1 MKSPRPKR
9 LRKERVPWEAAV
21 AHTLGAA
28 KKTERKTPI
37 LSLITSFLTVPVAQ
51 ALLFLGILCT
61 GTTRKNAMG
70 VPEELIKLKKKNQ
83 ALIWNSTFSEIVDG
97 VNCFL
102 WQDNNAVLGI
112 TTAYS
117 LHQVVQR

>member
-1 MKSPRPKR
+1 MTWRWHSKSESPEGVSPDGIDVPTASIGIVHLAPTFAVVLTLAR
-9 LRKERVPWEAAV
+9 LLRDVYPGQPF
-21 AHTLGAA
+21 HFFLDN
-28 KKTERKTPI
+28 
-37 LSLITSFLTVPVAQ
+37 LFLTVPVAQ
-51 ALLFLGILCT
+51 ALLFLDILCS

-102 WQDNNAVLGI
+102 
-112 TTAYS
+112 
-117 LHQVVQR
+117 